1 MRRRNAPWG
10 RAEGRGKKEKTD
22 RLKGK
27 TDKGLEESVMVVG
40 EASGG
45 VEVKEESGEEGC
57 LTVHHGGNQ
66 LQDV

>member
-1 MRRRNAPWG
+1 MRRRNAPWE
-10 RAEGRGKKEKTD
+10 RAEGRGKREKTD
-22 RLKGK
+22 GLKGK
-27 TDKGLEESVMVVG
+27 TDKGLEESVVRG
-40 EASGG
+40 EANGG

>member
-1 MRRRNAPWG
+1 MHHG
-10 RAEGRGKKEKTD
+10 EGWRGGGKKEKTD
-22 RLKGK
+22 GLKGK
-27 TDKGLEESVMVVG
+27 TDKGLEESVVG
-40 EASGG
+40 RKPGGG